1 MHGFGLAVD
10 DYGTGFSNLKQLTRV
25 PFTEL
30 KIDQSLITGC
40 TTDSPL
46 LSIIASNVEMA
57 HRLNIKCVA
66 EGIETQAEWDILK
79 AMHCDTAQGYFI
91 AKPMD
96 ETSFWSSVEL
106 IWRSSIERR
115 FS

>member
-1 MHGFGLAVD
+1 MHGFGLAGD

-46 LSIIASNVEMA
+46 LSIIASKVEMA

-66 EGIETQAEWDILK
+66 EGRETQAEWDILK

-96 ETSFWSSVEL
+96 ETSFLEFCRTNL
-106 IWRSSIERR
+106 A
-115 FS
+115 